1 MGFQNENQLKVGA
14 SVKATIN
21 DKVVE
26 AKVIGIGFNRVTL
39 RSEKGNE
46 VSYAFNS
53 EKFLRWFNQVPLNEV
68 AKNHAE
74 SGKKDILE
82 GLKIVTSG
90 PTIKER
96 TTTPKEKESRY
107 KLDFDFYGEKK
118 DEKISA
124 FLSEASLYANTERE
138 GRLSVLFALTVS
150 DGQGFQSSMIIVHAL
165 TCAQK
170 LNKHSDAEWLQMIK
184 SRNVDECYWD
194 SFDDMDREDIRSFCN
209 LIVAYANDEKR
220 EIILDDL
227 FSKVLP
233 KDEKEAMFV
242 AQLLCDGGINK
253 YDLTCTGLTENLLKD
268 NRWSYGMRDEDYD
281 DEGNVIAERELV
293 SNNEV
298 EYPPHVGWLSFLIS
312 LLFSYFS
319 FFVLP
324 PICPFNLVALILK
337 PYLCMLFRIQK
348 AFFFKFLVFFDRI
361 IHKGLDRNPAS
372 RDKIPIHFQI
382 LWL

>member
-21 DKVVE
+21 GKVVE
-26 AKVIGIGFNRVTL
+26 AKVINIGFNRVTL

-53 EKFLRWFNQVPLNEV
+53 EKFLKWFNHVSLSEV

-74 SGKKDILE
+74 SGKKDLLE

-118 DEKISA
+118 DEEISA
-124 FLSEASLYANTERE
+124 FLSTASLYANTERKR
-138 GRLSVLFALTVS
+138 RLSALFVPMVFE
-150 DGQGFQSSMIIVHAL
+150 GQGFQASMIILHAL
-165 TCAQK
+165 TCASK
-170 LNKHSDAEWLQMIK
+170 LNKHSDAEWLQMLK
-184 SRNVDECYWD
+184 NRNTDECYWD
-194 SFDDMDREDIRSFCN
+194 SFDNMDREDIRLFCN

-233 KDEKEAMFV
+233 KDKKEALFV

-253 YDLTCTGLTENLLKD
+253 YSLSCAGLTAGLLADNLGYYGLLVESD
-268 NRWSYGMRDEDYD
+268 N
-281 DEGNVIAERELV
+281 EREA
-293 SNNEV
+293 V
-298 EYPPHVGWLSFLIS
+298 E
-312 LLFSYFS
+312 
-319 FFVLP
+319 
-324 PICPFNLVALILK
+324 
-337 PYLCMLFRIQK
+337 
-348 AFFFKFLVFFDRI
+348 
-361 IHKGLDRNPAS
+361 
-372 RDKIPIHFQI
+372 
-382 LWL
+382 